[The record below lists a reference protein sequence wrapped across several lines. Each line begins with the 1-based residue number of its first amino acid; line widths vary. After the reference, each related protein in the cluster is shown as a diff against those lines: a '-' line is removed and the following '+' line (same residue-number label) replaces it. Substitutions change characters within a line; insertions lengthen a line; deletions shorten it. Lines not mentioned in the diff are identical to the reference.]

1 MFCAGCAGRGAV
13 YLKPANSTQT
23 RGASWTTRCPHRA
36 ATWAWE
42 GHRGKPQRREDSAL
56 QGRTFRSTSWYFTD
70 FLVIFFKG
78 SNVFILYYGGSGAPL
93 SLGEKNTQ
101 SFPVSLGFLTRVGE
115 TQVQDKAE
123 VSFALSSPVP
133 RALVSPGGSQAEAGK
148 WSEEMMLLG

>member
-1 MFCAGCAGRGAV
+1 MPLEPRGV
-13 YLKPANSTQT
+13 PTGQLHGLGKDT
-23 RGASWTTRCPHRA
+23 
-36 ATWAWE
+36 E
-42 GHRGKPQRREDSAL
+42 GSHRG
-56 QGRTFRSTSWYFTD
+56 GRTQPCRVGRADLPLDISEIFYF
-70 FLVIFFKG
+70 FIYFFKG

-123 VSFALSSPVP
+123 VSFTLSSAVP

-148 WSEEMMLLG
+148 